1 MNILLLEATQ
11 DTPAIMLNKRDGIF
25 HLTGRSILE
34 DPGSFYDPVVE
45 WLTDYAEQPNAST
58 PFMFKLNYFNS
69 ATSKMIYNMLLILK
83 DIQGAQVEWCY
94 HKGDDD
100 ILEAGK
106 EFEEELEMTFNYKQ
120 V

>member
-11 DTPAIMLNKRDGIF
+11 DTPAIMLNKRDGVF

-34 DPGSFYDPVVE
+34 DPGSFYDPVIE
-45 WLTDYAEQPNAST
+45 WLSTYAKQPNAAT
-58 PFMFKLNYFNS
+58 NFMFKLHYFNS
-69 ATSKMIYNMLLILK
+69 GTSKMIYNMLLILK
-83 DIQGAQVEWCY
+83 DIPGAQVEWCY
-94 HKGDDD
+94 QKDDDD

-106 EFEEELEMTFNYKQ
+106 EFEEELEMSFRFKE